1 MKSAVMKRKITDWI
15 APSVVVDGNEGDTTE
30 NRFDYVAIG
39 ASYRATVFGSDPGQK
54 AAECVEALPS
64 SKMEPLVRRRVRRD
78 AAVIRDGVVLQL
90 FAAQARIAELEAA
103 LREAGEAASHDPLT
117 GVLNRRGLNEAFA
130 REAARARRANQP
142 LALVL
147 IDLDDF
153 KGVNDHYGHAVG
165 DAALVHLTRTIA
177 ETLRPTDLCCRLGGD
192 ELVVLMPGT
201 DHAAA
206 ERAMTRLQSAVTT
219 QPVADTPVT
228 LAFSAGVVLI
238 QRGES
243 LTQMLAR
250 ADRAVYRAKAGGK
263 RRIVSG

>member
-1 MKSAVMKRKITDWI
+1 MKSAVLKRKITNRV
-15 APSVVVDGNEGDTTE
+15 APSVVMEGNASDGGEDQ
-30 NRFDYVAIG
+30 FDYVATG
-39 ASYRATVFGSDPGQK
+39 ACYRAAAFGSDFGLK
-54 AAECVEALPS
+54 ADECVDTSHPA
-64 SKMEPLVRRRVRRD
+64 KMEPLGRHRVRRD
-78 AAVIRDGVVLQL
+78 AAVIHDGVVLQL

-103 LREAGEAASHDPLT
+103 LHEAGEAASHDPLT
-117 GVLNRRGLNEAFA
+117 GAFNRRGLNEAFA
-130 REAARARRANQP
+130 REAARARRSNQP
-142 LALVL
+142 LALAL